1 MPVTPPPVRKA
12 YGVAETAELLGGIS
26 KDAVLR
32 LIRADKLAAV
42 KAGNRYLVAAH
53 EIERFIR
60 FGEAC

>member
-1 MPVTPPPVRKA
+1 MATTPPPTRKA

-42 KAGNRYLVAAH
+42 KAGNRYLVSHH
-53 EIERFIR
+53 EIERFIC